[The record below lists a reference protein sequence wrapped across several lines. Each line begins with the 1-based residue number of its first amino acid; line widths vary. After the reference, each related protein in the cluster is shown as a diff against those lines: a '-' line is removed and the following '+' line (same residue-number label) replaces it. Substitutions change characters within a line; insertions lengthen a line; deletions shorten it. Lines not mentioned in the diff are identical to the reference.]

1 MTKRPQE
8 NAILMLLLQVMSSSF
23 IHFHEVLVSLC
34 IIISSKSGLTNYK
47 FFYETK
53 VLGLEYIYTY
63 KYIHTYTYSYIH
75 MCVFIY
81 VCVHVIVCMYTYN
94 FIYNLTYIP

>member
-53 VLGLEYIYTY
+53 VLGLEYIY
-63 KYIHTYTYSYIH
+63 IHTNIYTHIH
-75 MCVFIY
+75 IATYTCVY
-81 VCVHVIVCMYTYN
+81 LYMYAYM
-94 FIYNLTYIP
+94 